1 MKLKKLIFTK
11 NYTWKKAYN
20 LFLAKVQ
27 WKIFKNSKVITFPA
41 SLTICPGNV
50 CNLNCVLCPT
60 GQNDGGREKGLL
72 SLELFKKIMD
82 ECGPYLWEVDLYNWG
97 EPFLN
102 RKLFDME
109 FI

>member
-41 SLTICPGNV
+41 SGESV
-50 CNLNCVLCPT
+50 KFS
-60 GQNDGGREKGLL
+60 KGKTAMVRTCG
-72 SLELFKKIMD
+72 SELFSTWKWV
-82 ECGPYLWEVDLYNWG
+82 E
-97 EPFLN
+97 
-102 RKLFDME
+102 
-109 FI
+109 

>member
-27 WKIFKNSKVITFPA
+27 WKIFKKV
-41 SLTICPGNV
+41 
-50 CNLNCVLCPT
+50 
-60 GQNDGGREKGLL
+60 
-72 SLELFKKIMD
+72 MD
-82 ECGPYLWEVDLYNWG
+82 ECGPYLWELDLFNWG

-102 RKLFDME
+102 RQLFEMVRYSK
-109 FI
+109 I